1 MGISI
6 YMLFCCG
13 NMYDENYE
21 YFIFRKCIF
30 VFLIILIFFF
40 CLNVL
45 DYVMRGWDIICL
57 DKSYVEY
64 IDY

>member
-30 VFLIILIFFF
+30 VFLIILVFFF
-40 CLNVL
+40 LFECVRLCDEWMGDNL
-45 DYVMRGWDIICL
+45 FG
-57 DKSYVEY
+57 
-64 IDY
+64 